1 VPVRP
6 VVKHR
11 RLAAEGLVAGKRM
24 PNWTSSAALVES
36 VKAPAMQCCWT
47 KSAEAGEGELW

>member
-1 VPVRP
+1 MVRP
-6 VVKHR
+6 VGKHR

-24 PNWTSSAALVES
+24 PNWTSSAAVVELA
-36 VKAPAMQCCWT
+36 KAPAMQCCWA